1 MKINLLLIVLFIAL
15 KGFAQSYSTSQIFA
29 HNDYATARPFHT
41 AYQNQVGYIEAD
53 IFLTAGEL
61 RVAHT
66 EAELMN
72 AALLEDLYLKPIQ
85 KLLIENN
92 GYAYKGSDQVL
103 TLMIDLKT
111 GANTTLPVLIKLIE
125 SYPQLIQSKTFR
137 VAISGNMPAVSEWSS
152 YPSWLYFDGRPG
164 INYTPDQLQRIV
176 MISTS
181 LPSLT
186 NWNGKGV
193 LVKDHYERVMNIVS
207 QAHAM
212 KKPMRFWG
220 SPDFVSAWMKLINLV
235 KVDIINTDHVEELVQ
250 FFKNIKNTTYINDE
264 VHQAYMPSP
273 SSKWKK
279 KPTNI
284 ILLIGDGTGLA
295 QLYSGYTANRGS
307 LSIFNIPTIGLVLTA
322 SASNYITDSAA
333 GATAISTGSKT
344 NNRHVGVDPNGKPV
358 STLVEIL
365 HTEGYRAALI
375 TCDDVTGATPASF
388 YAHQPERGMSEQIA
402 NDFLKGNVD
411 ILIGGGLENFSARK
425 DKRNLLDSL
434 LVDGYTVATQFAA
447 LDTITSSRFVVLD
460 NNVVT
465 PIQNGRGE
473 FLSKSLKK
481 SLKVLDANNQK
492 FFLMLEGA
500 QIDWGGHA
508 NNLGY
513 IVTEVLDFDK
523 AVTEAMKYVDAD
535 DNTLLLV
542 TADHETGGL
551 SLIEGDIESGFVQGS
566 FSTTDHSGIPVPIF
580 AYGPGADLFKGV
592 YPNTEIFVKI
602 KRLLGKK

>member
-1 MKINLLLIVLFIAL
+1 MKIKLLFFQLFL
-15 KGFAQSYSTSQIFA
+15 TQNCFAQTYSPSQIFA
-29 HNDYATARPFHT
+29 HNDYATAKPFYT

-53 IFLTAGEL
+53 IFLTDGEL
-61 RVAHT
+61 KVAHT
-66 EAELMN
+66 ESELTN
-72 AALLEDLYLKPIQ
+72 ADLLKNLYLAPIQ
-85 KLLIENN
+85 KVLIENN
-92 GYAYKGSDQVL
+92 GYAYKGSNQML

-111 GANTTLPVLIKLIE
+111 GASTTLPVLIKLIE

-137 VAISGNMPAVSEWSS
+137 IAISGNIPAVFEWSS

-164 INYTPDQLQRIV
+164 INYTPDQLQRVI

-193 LVKDHYERVMNIVS
+193 FIKDHFERVMNVVN

-212 KKPMRFWG
+212 EKPIRFWG

-235 KVDIINTDHVEELVQ
+235 KVDIINTDRVEELVQ
-250 FFKNIKNTTYINDE
+250 FFKNIKNTTYTNGEI
-264 VHQAYMPSP
+264 HQAYMPSP

-284 ILLIGDGTGLA
+284 ILMIGDGTGLA
-295 QLYSGYTANRGS
+295 QLYSGYTANHGS
-307 LSIFNIPTIGLVLTA
+307 LSIFNIPTIGLCVTN
-322 SASNYITDSAA
+322 SANNYITDSAA
-333 GATAISTGSKT
+333 GATAIATGSKT
-344 NNRHVGVDPNGKPV
+344 NNRYVGVDMSGKPV
-358 STLVEIL
+358 STLVEML
-365 HTEGYRAALI
+365 HLEGYHTALI

-402 NDFLKGNVD
+402 NDFLKSNVD
-411 ILIGGGLENFSARK
+411 ILIGGGLENFSLRK

-434 LVDGYTVATQFAA
+434 HAYGYSVATQFEA

-460 NNVVT
+460 NDVVT
-465 PIQNGRGE
+465 SIQKGRGE

-481 SLKVLDANNQK
+481 SLNVLGNRQK

-500 QIDWGGHA
+500 QIDWGGHD

-523 AVTEAMKYVDAD
+523 AVAEAMKYVDAD
-535 DNTLLLV
+535 DNTLLIV

-566 FSTTDHSGIPVPIF
+566 FSTTDHSGIPVPLF

-592 YPNTEIFVKI
+592 YPNNEIFVKI
-602 KRLLGKK
+602 RRLLNKK